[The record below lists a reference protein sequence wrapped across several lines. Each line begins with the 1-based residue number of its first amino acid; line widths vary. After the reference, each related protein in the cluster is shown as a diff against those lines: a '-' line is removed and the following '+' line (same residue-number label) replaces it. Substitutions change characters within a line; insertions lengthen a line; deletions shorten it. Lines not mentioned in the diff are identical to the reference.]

1 MKTATQLRYE
11 SHHPDFFFY
20 FLSYCTSRTQNWSLY
35 PCICGARNFILQN
48 DGKLFSFHSTKLQV
62 RKSALLK
69 EFEVR
74 SCHETS
80 LNTYIAYVTFFFP
93 NFWESFSPVIT
104 LGTRRALSYHPT
116 KHHLEGLQHKN
127 WCKRC
132 WLFQNLV
139 FCVVFDLSAC
149 LNHSIWQYHL
159 SDGKSREVTR
169 WNSLD
174 IKGSI

>member
-1 MKTATQLRYE
+1 MKKHLYFLEICTPTLWSCELLFVEFLYFLFFSTASESQIYIIAVKTATQLCYE
-11 SHHPDFFFY
+11 SHHPDFFFF
-20 FLSYCTSRTQNWSLY
+20 FLSYCTFRTQNWSLY

-74 SCHETS
+74 SCHGTS

-93 NFWESFSPVIT
+93 YFWESFSPVIT

-127 WCKRC
+127 
-132 WLFQNLV
+132 
-139 FCVVFDLSAC
+139 
-149 LNHSIWQYHL
+149 
-159 SDGKSREVTR
+159 
-169 WNSLD
+169 
-174 IKGSI
+174 